1 MEILT
6 ITDPSH
12 EDMLLEMCS
21 CFGVSEEDIL
31 LLLDYDY
38 TADDIEEMLM
48 DLVLISE
55 TVDELKEVNE
65 FEDIWEYCV

>member
-1 MEILT
+1 
-6 ITDPSH
+6 
-12 EDMLLEMCS
+12 MLLEMCS

-48 DLVLISE
+48 DLDLISE